1 MAEKELHYI
10 NSEMSQQ
17 VSQITNQFING
28 EIDLTPQDL
37 LAKLNDILPINKMQ
51 QKTIL
56 MRVEGCLISTDLLW
70 KSLLKDS
77 GLSRDEIVKR
87 ANIRSMSHYQYIT
100 GSRTPA
106 EFLKT
111 RTDFYN
117 DPGTALVKLKD
128 DVIRLTSFMLE
139 LRAEAPK

>member
-10 NSEMSQQ
+10 NTEMSQQ
-17 VSQITNQFING
+17 VNEIIDQFTRG
-28 EIDLTPQDL
+28 ETDLTPQEL
-37 LAKLNDILPINKMQ
+37 LTKLNEILPINKMQ
-51 QKTIL
+51 HKTLL
-56 MRVEGCLISTDLLW
+56 MRVEGYLISTDLLW
-70 KSLLKDS
+70 KSLLKDGS
-77 GLSRDEIVKR
+77 ISRDEIVKR

-117 DPGTALVKLKD
+117 DPGTALAKLKD
-128 DVIRLTSFMLE
+128 DVVRLSGFMLE
-139 LRAEAPK
+139 LRDEVN